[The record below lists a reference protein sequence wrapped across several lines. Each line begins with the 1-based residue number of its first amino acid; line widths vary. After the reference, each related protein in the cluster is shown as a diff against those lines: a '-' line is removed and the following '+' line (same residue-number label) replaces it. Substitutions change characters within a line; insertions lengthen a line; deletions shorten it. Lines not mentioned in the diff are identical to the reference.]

1 VAKIWLVWAA
11 VALGASVQPGE
22 QNATQTTRRVL
33 RLAGQTSARR
43 YYNITAPMVTGGEN
57 RPLELTY
64 LAKAGAA
71 VKRGQLIAQLD
82 AQSTADHVE
91 DVADEVKQAKADMV
105 RRKAEQDIEWET
117 LQQSLR
123 QAKSDAEKAKIDAR
137 QAGILT
143 DIERELLRLN
153 VEETDARYRKLLE
166 TVKLQRASF
175 DAEMRI
181 LDLTRERQQRHHDRH
196 AHDLALFTMK
206 APMDGLAVM
215 QSIWRGGEFGQAQQG
230 DQISPGQLFMKVV
243 DVQSMQLEARANQAE
258 SSLLRIGQKVSVRLD
273 AFPGVL
279 LPGHVYSIGA
289 LAVSNGGQSY
299 YIRNIA
305 VNVAIEGS
313 DPKLIPDLSA
323 SGDVLVGQN

>member
-1 VAKIWLVWAA
+1 MWARILLGL
-11 VALGASVQPGE
+11 ALIALSAGS
-22 QNATQTTRRVL
+22 TQQKTTLPAQRVL

-43 YYNITAPMVTGGEN
+43 YYNIASPMMGGWEN
-57 RPLELTY
+57 RPLELIY
-64 LAKAGAA
+64 LAKPGAP
-71 VKRGQLIAQLD
+71 VKKGQTIAQLD
-82 AQSTADHVE
+82 AQATADHVE
-91 DVADEVKQAKADMV
+91 DVADQVKQAKSDMV
-105 RRKAEQDIEWET
+105 RRKAEQAVEWET

-123 QAKSDAEKAKIDAR
+123 QAKSDADKAKIDAR
-137 QAGILT
+137 QSGILT

-153 VEETDARYRKLLE
+153 VEETDARYSKLQE
-166 TVKLQRASF
+166 TVRLQKASF
-175 DAEMRI
+175 DSEIRI

-196 AHDLALFTMK
+196 AHDLKQFTMK

-215 QSIWRGGEFGQAQQG
+215 QSIFRGGDFAQVQQG
-230 DQISPGQLFMKVV
+230 DQIAPGQLFMKVV

-258 SSLLRIGQKVSVRLD
+258 SSLLRIGQKVNVKLD
-273 AFPGVL
+273 AFPGVS

-305 VNVAIEGS
+305 VNIAIDGS

-323 SGDVLVGQN
+323 SGDIVLE